1 MSVSEALAKVQT
13 LAADEAAGNKNAHAD
28 LLKAIRH
35 LQLAAETPL
44 ETTSRLNFQ
53 IMQNIS
59 IRVAVENR
67 FLHVIAARDGS
78 SISADEIARETSSDL
93 LLTIRVMRV
102 LTAIGLCAEVGNQLY
117 AANENTKFKI
127 LPGSIA
133 AEKHHFDLDFGMGG
147 KLVEYMRGPGIQQF
161 ADEPNAVT
169 LFKYAHGTDVIFG
182 LLEKNAEQ
190 KQAFD
195 DYMAARRIDDMPQW
209 FEIYPAA
216 EKLGPLREQAGAA
229 LMVDVGGGPGQE
241 ISRFK
246 ERHPDIPGRF
256 VLQDLPITLTRI
268 EKLPDGIE
276 AMDYDFFTPQ
286 PVKGARFYFLRDVL
300 HNWSDAKSA
309 RILSR
314 IVEAMDPEYS
324 ILVIDDYVL
333 PDIDSDLRAAEM
345 DILMWLHMAGLER
358 TVSQWKR
365 LFDTVGLELVQI
377 WSSPRGKESVLET
390 QVRRQPSTTFL
401 ASC

>member
-1 MSVSEALAKVQT
+1 MSLSEKLAQVQK
-13 LAADEAAGNKNAHAD
+13 LVAAEEAGDKDAHAN
-28 LLKAIRH
+28 LLREIRE

-53 IMQNIS
+53 IVQNIA
-59 IRVAVENR
+59 IRVAIENR
-67 FLHVIAARDGS
+67 FLHIIAENNE
-78 SISADEIARETSSDL
+78 SISASKIAKETSSDL
-93 LLTIRVMRV
+93 LLTVRVLRV
-102 LTAIGLCAEVGNQLY
+102 LTAIGLCDEVGNQRY
-117 AANENTKFKI
+117 AANDNTRFKI

-161 ADEPNAVT
+161 ADEPDAIT

-216 EKLGPLREQAGAA
+216 EKLQDLQEGPDAK

-241 ISRFK
+241 LARFK
-246 ERHPDIPGRF
+246 ERYPELPGRF
-256 VLQDLPITLTRI
+256 VLQDLPLTLKRI
-268 EKLPDGIE
+268 EKLPDGVE
-276 AMDYDFFTPQ
+276 TMEYDFFTPQ
-286 PVKGARFYFLRDVL
+286 PIKGSRLYFLRDVL
-300 HNWSDAKSA
+300 HNWSDHKSA
-309 RILSR
+309 QILSR

-324 ILVIDDYVL
+324 TLLIDDYVL
-333 PDIDSDLRAAEM
+333 PDTGADLRAAEM
-345 DILMWLHMAGLER
+345 DILMWLHTAGLER
-358 TVSQWKR
+358 TVSQWKA
-365 LFDTVGLELVQI
+365 LFDTVGLELIQI

-390 QVRRQPSTTFL
+390 RVRRR
-401 ASC
+401 